1 MKIYE
6 IFLPSTT
13 YCNLIADFEYI
24 SMKSSQIKY
33 IVLRRNNANLQNGY
47 KTRCTRKIVIWRWQ
61 LKTRNNKTDTCQN
74 SKSMLQCTV
83 YTSKDLKI
91 SDCKCTKV
99 RRKQMIA
106 SLRSS
111 VIADQK
117 YSPEAILLSQGLRN
131 VSTQTV
137 KNEIKTM
144 SLVEGEFCIVTY
156 KLWDNVL

>member
-1 MKIYE
+1 
-6 IFLPSTT
+6 
-13 YCNLIADFEYI
+13 
-24 SMKSSQIKY
+24 
-33 IVLRRNNANLQNGY
+33 
-47 KTRCTRKIVIWRWQ
+47 
-61 LKTRNNKTDTCQN
+61 
-74 SKSMLQCTV
+74 MLQCTV
-83 YTSKDLKI
+83 YTSIDLKI

-117 YSPEAILLSQGLRN
+117 YSPEAISLSQGLRN

-144 SLVEGEFCIVTY
+144 SLVEGEICTVTY
-156 KLWDNVL
+156 KL